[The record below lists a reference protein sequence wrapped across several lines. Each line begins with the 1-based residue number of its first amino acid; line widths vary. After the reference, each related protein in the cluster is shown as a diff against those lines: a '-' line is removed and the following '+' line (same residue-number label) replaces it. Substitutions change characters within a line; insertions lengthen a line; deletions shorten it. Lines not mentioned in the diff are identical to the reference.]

1 MFAVVGAMFINRYAF
16 NRITLLTIVCIAL
29 VSMFVYHFDERG
41 KYYPAAILS
50 LSTALLLQ
58 NTIIT
63 TYLGRGDGVAEY
75 AIADAVLRN
84 GYWVPGAAKDAMP
97 RIGVLQPAYSL
108 LMDTGST
115 VDVQTCTHPILF
127 AAVPVVTYVPLRA
140 TSLGMSRS

>member
-1 MFAVVGAMFINRYAF
+1 MSLLYVGASGTLSGFVWIASDEISTEPIISRIPNYDLRVLALLVSVPMFAVVGAMFINRYAF

-63 TYLGRGDGVAEY
+63 TYLGRGME
-75 AIADAVLRN
+75 
-84 GYWVPGAAKDAMP
+84 
-97 RIGVLQPAYSL
+97 
-108 LMDTGST
+108 
-115 VDVQTCTHPILF
+115 
-127 AAVPVVTYVPLRA
+127 
-140 TSLGMSRS
+140 